1 MKVLLTPAM
10 AKELFDNEDMIK
22 AQEGPYRPQYNVAL
36 KQFVPVIKC
45 WPLEPFKGNFIQERE
60 VTPGM
65 ENEVDD
71 ICFAKIE
78 DDNIKYK
85 VIDTPTNIKWGEGTL
100 DQYNML
106 IYTPNFNEKTILFSE
121 PTPQALFEKLK
132 EYKIVGEKEEE
143 DRNRGRMAWDA
154 FFFNKIDEWFK
165 RYQGICTYIYLEGDC
180 VVKAGTWDNKKYW

>member
-10 AKELFDNEDMIK
+10 AKELFDNEEMIK

-78 DDNIKYK
+78 DDKIKYK

-132 EYKIVGEKEEE
+132 EYKIVGEKEESEGTVSVRKQGAGDEGCMKFE
-143 DRNRGRMAWDA
+143 DFAKKINEEVRNMI
-154 FFFNKIDEWFK
+154 NK
-165 RYQGICTYIYLEGDC
+165 L
-180 VVKAGTWDNKKYW
+180 